1 MSLGSRIA
9 PPRITLPLLAAAA
22 LFTPA
27 WSSALLAADQ
37 APLGDQARLADPSR
51 LVGFQ
56 KAVGSALKQSCARTE
71 NTSASIVSM
80 DTGQILFEL
89 NPTTPRTPASIQKL
103 VISSAA
109 LHHLGPA
116 FRFRTR
122 ISHSGERNNGVVNG
136 NIYVK
141 GMGDP
146 KLTPEQVWIITDTI
160 HRMGVTQ
167 VTGKLV
173 VDQSYFD
180 GAKAAPDWEQDRSQR
195 AYDAGLSAL
204 SVNYNTIAV
213 RIFPGAARSQPL
225 AVSLFPDPGYFKIVN
240 KGTTGKPRR
249 NVAASRVNNN
259 EVDAIFISGRMAP
272 GDREKTIYI
281 NVEDPVRLAGQVFL
295 EYFARAGVTINGGWE
310 EGVEPGSA
318 SLLYEHKSEPLALVV
333 RGLNKYS
340 NNFTAEQIAKTMA
353 AQLEGPPGTHEKALR
368 ILMGFLEESGI
379 PLDGIHLTDASG
391 LSRQNTLTATAITRL
406 LFKMGNRFDIG
417 PDLVAALGIM
427 GVDGSLKT
435 RGNGYHILY
444 AVRAKTGSLNGIA
457 SLAGYSAGPDGSL
470 HAFTFIINDSR
481 CSFEQAAGA
490 LDHAVATIRQ
500 RAP

>member
-1 MSLGSRIA
+1 MALV
-9 PPRITLPLLAAAA
+9 A
-22 LFTPA
+22 LFALA
-27 WSSALLAADQ
+27 WASPLQAADQ
-37 APLGDQARLADPSR
+37 SRLAGQARLAS
-51 LVGFQ
+51 FQ
-56 KAVGSALKQSCARTE
+56 KAVGSALKHGCARTE

-80 DTGQILFEL
+80 DTGQILYEL
-89 NPTTPRTPASIQKL
+89 NADTPRTPASIQKL

-122 ISHSGERNNGVVNG
+122 ISHSGARTNGVVDG
-136 NIYVK
+136 NIYIK

-160 HRMGVTQ
+160 HRMGVTR

-180 GAKAAPDWEQDRSQR
+180 GAKAAPTWDQQRSQR

-204 SVNYNTIAV
+204 SVNYNTVAV
-213 RIFPGAARSQPL
+213 RVFPGSAISQPL
-225 AVSLFPDPGYFKIVN
+225 AVSLFPDPGYYKIIN
-240 KGTTGKPRR
+240 RGTTGKPRR
-249 NVAASRVNNN
+249 RVAASRVNNHT
-259 EVDAIFISGRMAP
+259 VDTIHVSGRMAP
-272 GDREKTIYI
+272 GDKGKTVYI

-295 EYFARAGVTINGGWE
+295 EYFAKAGVTINGGWE
-310 EGVEPGSA
+310 EGVEPEDA
-318 SLLYEHKSEPLALVV
+318 SLLYEHKSEPLALIV

-353 AQLEGPPGTHEKALR
+353 AQLEGPPGTHKTALR
-368 ILMGFLEESGI
+368 ILMVFLEESGI
-379 PLDGIHLTDASG
+379 PMDGIHLTDASG
-391 LSRQNTLTATAITRL
+391 LSRQNTLTANAITRL

-444 AVRAKTGSLNGIA
+444 AVRAKTGSLHGVA
-457 SLAGYSAGPDGSL
+457 SLAGYGAGPDGSL
-470 HAFTFIINDSR
+470 HAFTFIFNDSR
-481 CSFEQAAGA
+481 CSFEQAAGV

-500 RAP
+500 AAP